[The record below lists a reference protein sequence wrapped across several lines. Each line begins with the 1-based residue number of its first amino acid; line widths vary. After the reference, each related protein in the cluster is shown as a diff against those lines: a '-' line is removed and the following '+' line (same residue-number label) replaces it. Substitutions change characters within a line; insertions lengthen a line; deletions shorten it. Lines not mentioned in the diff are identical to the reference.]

1 VEALIKENKEKEN
14 VLIDLELMNLNNVFL
29 FNFEELKR
37 TSKVEKKKL
46 VEANKESERNYN
58 SYKHSWRL

>member
-14 VLIDLELMNLNNVFL
+14 VLMDLELMNLKNVFL